1 MMRERQYP
9 PTALTVPRLV
19 LDPYRCGVDVGAAPA
34 RTVEWSDE
42 DWRVPPQTRTG
53 QDDDAG
59 AAAGSS
65 RRLPPADRRRLELH
79 AALTRVGVAP
89 APEDLHAMEALSAL
103 DDLTNAA
110 VRRWIG
116 PR

>member
-1 MMRERQYP
+1 M
-9 PTALTVPRLV
+9 PRLV
-19 LDPYRCGVDVGAAPA
+19 LDPYRCGVDVAAA
-34 RTVEWSDE
+34 QDWTVEWSDE
-42 DWRVPPQTRTG
+42 DWRVPSQARTG
-53 QDDDAG
+53 QDDDSG

-103 DDLTNAA
+103 DDMTNAA

-116 PR
+116 TR